1 MNVQT
6 SLYTKTLATI
16 FALIRFFSSMDSFM
30 PQQFSF
36 ADKRLATLL
45 AFKRFIFN
53 VDFLVFL

>member
-45 AFKRFIFN
+45 AFKRI
-53 VDFLVFL
+53 